1 MVKRQYTPE
10 ELVKYKE
17 LNPNI
22 TNFKDATILI
32 HLDSFCLGDTICFS
46 AFLDAF
52 VDFHKPKF
60 CYVTTFFPHLLE
72 STNPKYKF
80 VGATDEVFLEVD
92 KLINVGYDKDNT
104 FHTINGMPYAAKQ
117 TLFLPPNTPFG
128 KSPVIKK
135 ERVINPNKISIAP
148 ESLKKI
154 ATWDKNKWQKV
165 VNELVSSGFE
175 VFNVSYENTL
185 ELENVIGVHGFDDLN
200 VSLDHILESRIYIGL
215 SSGLSWLAW
224 SYDVPV
230 VMISNF
236 TKVQNEFDCF
246 RVWSPYVCH
255 GCFNI
260 YNNITSSCP
269 LFEKTNR
276 ENECHKI
283 ITTEMVI
290 NQINMA
296 LSFTNNV

>member
-185 ELENVIGVHGFDDLN
+185 ELENVTGVHGFDDLN

-224 SYDVPV
+224 AYDVPV

-255 GCFNI
+255 GCFNT